1 MSLVWPI
8 LLLAWPLI
16 EIAVLIKAGGWLG
29 FWPTLLIVIGSGLL
43 GASVLMRYGLDAA
56 LKVQEAMVRGETPL
70 LAMMDGALV
79 ALAGGLLIVPGLLAD
94 VVGLALLIPPLRG
107 FLARRLLRSML
118 GMSDVDGDAREP
130 RPSEG
135 GRPRQSGFPPD
146 GPVIEGE
153 FERLDE
159 RPVDPPR
166 RPSGRD
172 PKQG

>member
-29 FWPTLLIVIGSGLL
+29 FWPTLLIVIGSGML
-43 GASVLMRYGLDAA
+43 GASVLMRYGFDAA
-56 LKVQEAMVRGETPL
+56 LRVQEAITRGETPL
-70 LAMMDGALV
+70 IAMMDGALV
-79 ALAGGLLIVPGLLAD
+79 ALAGGLLIVPGLIAD
-94 VVGLALLIPPLRG
+94 AVGLALLIPPLRG

-118 GMSDVDGDAREP
+118 GMSDVDGEP
-130 RPSEG
+130 FEPGRG
-135 GRPRQSGFPPD
+135 DGARPRSQGFPSD

-159 RPVDPPR
+159 RPVDPR
-166 RPSGRD
+166 RRSPDKD
-172 PKQG
+172 PK